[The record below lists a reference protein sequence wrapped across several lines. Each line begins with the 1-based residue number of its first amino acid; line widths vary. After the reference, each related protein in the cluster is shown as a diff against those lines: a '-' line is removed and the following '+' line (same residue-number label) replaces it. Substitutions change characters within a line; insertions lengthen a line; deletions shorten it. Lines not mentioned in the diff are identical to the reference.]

1 MQQRFL
7 STFDDL
13 KHKHRTPVQGIWVIH
28 TDEVLLHQWLA
39 DACRPHWQ
47 DNNQLV
53 VRMELTSPKS
63 WLDVLAKLND
73 LPLFGD
79 NVAVI
84 VSGNHKPD
92 AKTIDKL
99 ARFADDV
106 SAGYSANH
114 LLWCLSR
121 QDKKSLA
128 TKALKL
134 FDNKGLLIDGNIN
147 EAIRK
152 EVLAVKAHELGL
164 TLTDDAWQMLLS
176 HTEHNLLS
184 AYQCLWRTS
193 FLYTQVGIEELSVSL
208 VDGMDF
214 TVFHLSDN
222 ILTANINKS
231 LTILNHLKH
240 TDTAPS
246 IVLWALAKDAR
257 LILQIQA
264 GKHPSELGIWQS
276 KSFGYEQMAYRTR
289 GVSDAWLPMIYE
301 ADRAIKGVGT
311 SDVWQL
317 MTDLVVS
324 MCGLSKMLPCDFS

>member
-7 STFDDL
+7 SIFDDL

-28 TDEVLLHQWLA
+28 TDEVLLHQWLV
-39 DACRPHWQ
+39 DACRLHWQ
-47 DNNQLV
+47 DNNQLA

-92 AKTIDKL
+92 VKTLDKL

-106 SAGYSANH
+106 SAGHSANH
-114 LLWCLSR
+114 LLWCLSK
-121 QDKKSLA
+121 QDKKSLN

-134 FDNKGLLIDGNIN
+134 FDNEGLLIDGNIN

-152 EVLAVKAHELGL
+152 EVLIIKARELGL

-193 FLYTQVGIEELSVSL
+193 FLYTQAGIEELSVSL

-222 ILTANINKS
+222 ILTTNINKS

-257 LILQIQA
+257 LILQIQS
-264 GKHPSELGIWQS
+264 GKNPSELGIWQN
-276 KSFGYEQMAYRTR
+276 KVHLYTNIAKRTQ
-289 GVSDAWLPMIYE
+289 GMSGDWLSQIY
-301 ADRAIKGVGT
+301 AIDKAIKGVSGM
-311 SDVWQL
+311 DAWGEL
-317 MTDLVVS
+317 ERLCLA
-324 MCGLSKMLPCDFS
+324 MCGIR